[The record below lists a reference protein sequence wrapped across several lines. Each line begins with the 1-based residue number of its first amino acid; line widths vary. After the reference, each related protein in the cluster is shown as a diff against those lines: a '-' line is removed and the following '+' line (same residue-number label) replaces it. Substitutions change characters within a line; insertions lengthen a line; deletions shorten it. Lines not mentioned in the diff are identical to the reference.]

1 MIKMKAK
8 NISHIISYAM
18 AVVLCSAGLS
28 ACESDDASLN
38 EGTMV
43 FELTENDTPVGGTQE
58 FVFDTPRSYTIKAEN
73 VVSATTERPEGW
85 VVKTNLRDRQCIIE
99 PPMAAYL
106 DGNESGSIVF
116 TLTSPAGRTANYT
129 VAVAAAEIRLDFAF
143 ENPGETKFAYAS
155 TRSYEFTANES
166 FGGFD
171 FQLPAGWTGS
181 YKKGETSFTITSPG
195 EDDEGAVLSGDLS
208 VTPLSVRGQRGVT
221 ATFRGTA
228 VDAHDPAM
236 TLETDN
242 VRFQFE
248 TPVEIGYTGQ
258 YVADIVVADKPE
270 GWEVTPD
277 VAGKKITIT
286 APDADNHT
294 AYGGQVTLKTYNELG
309 DDDFAQTY
317 TIDVRL
323 DGIAGAAEAEA
334 FRKAYDAYL
343 TDKNPA
349 GLSPYMQNGEIVL
362 LEDIDFGSK
371 SNPYLLVSKNQ
382 TFESTLNG
390 LGHTVKADIAT
401 TERYYGILMH
411 KMSGTAE
418 IKNITVKGSIR
429 NSDAANWAAC
439 GGVLSEAPAG
449 ARFTGVKVAVDFSYE
464 PTKWS
469 KFDDTR
475 YGGIVG
481 LAKGAVI
488 FTDCHAI
495 GGSITMKNGLMRYFG
510 GLVGHLDDDNGIV
523 FTDCSNA
530 SDILVAPI
538 NADCGAFKFIGGL
551 IGGTRK
557 TFAGTF
563 TNCTNTGKIT
573 IDGQGKS
580 GLRIL
585 CGGIAGAVYG
595 TYENCVNRGA
605 IDASTCNVN
614 YDFYGGIL
622 GARPD
627 QGDAATGKIDLT
639 GCRNEAD
646 LTIAAHF
653 VGGLVGS
660 IEKCVSA
667 TIRNCTNTGH
677 INMAKNGNV
686 LGGIVA
692 YFAGT
697 RIEGCTNSG
706 KLSGTISLAAGGI
719 SGRSDNPTGK
729 NDGSVVSVVKDCT
742 NTGDFDL
749 TTTRNGPDGSGR
761 ALPIVA
767 GVSVVASADENN
779 VQYYSIENCKNTGTL
794 KAEVNKPGCIQNVWA
809 FSHKVRAADPG
820 SVNDPTRQDAATEA
834 SQNDRSKITEILKN
848 N

>member
-1 MIKMKAK
+1 MQWLSFFARP
-8 NISHIISYAM
+8 
-18 AVVLCSAGLS
+18 AVRLRIGRRG
-28 ACESDDASLN
+28 LN

-323 DGIAGAAEAEA
+323 DGIARCG
-334 FRKAYDAYL
+334 RGRSL
-343 TDKNPA
+343 PQ
-349 GLSPYMQNGEIVL
+349 GLRRLPDGQ
-362 LEDIDFGSK
+362 K
-371 SNPYLLVSKNQ
+371 S
-382 TFESTLNG
+382 
-390 LGHTVKADIAT
+390 
-401 TERYYGILMH
+401 
-411 KMSGTAE
+411 
-418 IKNITVKGSIR
+418 
-429 NSDAANWAAC
+429 
-439 GGVLSEAPAG
+439 
-449 ARFTGVKVAVDFSYE
+449 
-464 PTKWS
+464 
-469 KFDDTR
+469 
-475 YGGIVG
+475 
-481 LAKGAVI
+481 
-488 FTDCHAI
+488 
-495 GGSITMKNGLMRYFG
+495 
-510 GLVGHLDDDNGIV
+510 
-523 FTDCSNA
+523 
-530 SDILVAPI
+530 
-538 NADCGAFKFIGGL
+538 CGAL
-551 IGGTRK
+551 PLYAERR
-557 TFAGTF
+557 
-563 TNCTNTGKIT
+563 
-573 IDGQGKS
+573 D
-580 GLRIL
+580 R
-585 CGGIAGAVYG
+585 
-595 TYENCVNRGA
+595 
-605 IDASTCNVN
+605 
-614 YDFYGGIL
+614 
-622 GARPD
+622 
-627 QGDAATGKIDLT
+627 
-639 GCRNEAD
+639 
-646 LTIAAHF
+646 
-653 VGGLVGS
+653 
-660 IEKCVSA
+660 
-667 TIRNCTNTGH
+667 
-677 INMAKNGNV
+677 
-686 LGGIVA
+686 
-692 YFAGT
+692 
-697 RIEGCTNSG
+697 
-706 KLSGTISLAAGGI
+706 AAGRHRFRFEEQ
-719 SGRSDNPTGK
+719 SLPARLQEP
-729 NDGSVVSVVKDCT
+729 
-742 NTGDFDL
+742 DF
-749 TTTRNGPDGSGR
+749 REHP
-761 ALPIVA
+761 
-767 GVSVVASADENN
+767 
-779 VQYYSIENCKNTGTL
+779 
-794 KAEVNKPGCIQNVWA
+794 
-809 FSHKVRAADPG
+809 
-820 SVNDPTRQDAATEA
+820 
-834 SQNDRSKITEILKN
+834 
-848 N
+848 